1 MPSAKK
7 DAPAG
12 VKNRFFEL
20 RGSLSKREN
29 NILLIVGIALLLVI
43 WHLITVITKV
53 PAGVFPSPI
62 KVLKC
67 FPELHFRDAV
77 VRNALYSLYL
87 NQAGMFLSVITAVPL
102 GFIIG
107 LLPLFRGLTERQIA
121 VFRYLPLTLLI
132 GVFIRWFGLEDLM
145 KISFLAV
152 GIFVYLLPTVILR
165 VDQVEEVYVQTVQT
179 LGASRWQIV
188 KKVFIPD
195 VLSRVFDDIKVLAP
209 ISWTYIII
217 AEMINKTGGLG
228 AMAYLSGRQSRADKA
243 FAILLIIILIGI
255 VLDRIFTMLDRIFF
269 PHKYVVKGGH

>member
-1 MPSAKK
+1 MASFFNNIKS
-7 DAPAG
+7 
-12 VKNRFFEL
+12 RYFEL

-29 NILLIVGIALLLVI
+29 NLLLILGIVIFLVT
-43 WHLITVITKV
+43 WHMITVVTKA
-53 PAGVFPSPI
+53 PSGVFPSPI
-62 KVLKC
+62 KVIKS
-67 FPELHFRDAV
+67 FPELHFRDAL

-87 NQAGMFLSVITAVPL
+87 NQAGLYLSVIAALPL
-102 GFIIG
+102 GFVIG
-107 LLPLFRGLTERQIA
+107 LLPIFRGLTERQIA

-145 KISFLAV
+145 KIMFLAV

-165 VDQVEEVYVQTVQT
+165 VDEVKQVYVQTVKT

-188 KKVFIPD
+188 KTVFIPD

-228 AMAYLSGRQSRADKA
+228 AMAYLFGRQSRADKA
-243 FAILLIIILIGI
+243 FAVLVIIILIGI
-255 VLDRIFTMLDRIFF
+255 LLDRIFTTLDRLFF
-269 PHKYVVKGGH
+269 PHKYVVKGGR

>member
-1 MPSAKK
+1 MNSLGPFDWKK
-7 DAPAG
+7 DYFA
-12 VKNRFFEL
+12 L
-20 RGSLSKREN
+20 RGNLSKREQSA
-29 NILLIVGIALLLVI
+29 LLIIGVVLLLLT
-43 WHLITVITKV
+43 WHLITVFTHA
-53 PAGVFPSPI
+53 PPGVFPSPI

-67 FPELHFRDAV
+67 FPELHFQDAL

-87 NQAGMFLSVITAVPL
+87 NQAGMLLSVVMALPL
-102 GFIIG
+102 GFLIG

-152 GIFVYLLPTVILR
+152 GIFVYLLPTLILR
-165 VDQVEEVYVQTVQT
+165 VDEVKEVYVQTVKT
-179 LGASRWQIV
+179 LGASQWQIV
-188 KKVFIPD
+188 KTVFIPD

-228 AMAYLSGRQSRADKA
+228 AMAYLFGRQSRADKA
-243 FAILLIIILIGI
+243 FAILLVIILIGI
-255 VLDRIFTMLDRIFF
+255 LLDKLFTGLDRIFF
-269 PHKYVVKGGH
+269 PHKYATKGTR

>member
-1 MPSAKK
+1 MKSVF
-7 DAPAG
+7 AG
-12 VKNRFFEL
+12 IKERYFEL
-20 RGSLSKREN
+20 RGTLPKQQYN
-29 NILLIVGIALLLVI
+29 VLLVVGIVLMLCT
-43 WHLITVITKV
+43 WQLITVVSKA
-53 PAGVFPSPI
+53 PPGVFPSPV

-67 FPELHFRDAV
+67 FPELHFQDAV

-87 NQAGMFLSVITAVPL
+87 NQAGMFLSVIVALPL
-102 GFIIG
+102 GFVIG

-145 KISFLAV
+145 KITFLAV

-165 VDQVEEVYVQTVQT
+165 VDQVKEVYIQTVKT
-179 LGASRWQIV
+179 LGASQWQII
-188 KKVFIPD
+188 KTVFIPD

-228 AMAYLSGRQSRADKA
+228 AMAYLFGRQSRADKA

-255 VLDRIFTMLDRIFF
+255 LLDKIFTSLGRIFF
-269 PHKYVVKGGH
+269 PHKYVVKGGR